1 MYPNSGEAGVY
12 DVTVIV
18 KPYASGYDGT
28 IFFQEYSEEPIDPP
42 YYVLGSAEIEYRQ

>member
-18 KPYASGYDGT
+18 KPYASDYDGT
-28 IFFQEYSEEPIDPP
+28 IKFQEYSEEPIDPP
-42 YYVLGSAEIEYRQ
+42 YSVLGSYGLNYRQ